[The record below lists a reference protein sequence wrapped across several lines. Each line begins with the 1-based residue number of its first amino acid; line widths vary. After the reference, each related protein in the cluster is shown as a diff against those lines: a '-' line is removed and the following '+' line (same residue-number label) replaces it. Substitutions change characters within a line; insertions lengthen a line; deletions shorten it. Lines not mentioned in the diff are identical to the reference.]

1 MPSRSFYFERF
12 YEDEIDDFIGDGR
25 RLNTV
30 PSYINVYRD
39 DSDLLFSMIF
49 SRVEN
54 VSACTILTTATRK
67 QVSRKT
73 KEMSKTH
80 HIKTASC
87 YRNAK
92 NKLRCIAVFCPK
104 EEVPTTQCD
113 LHQSYSKYQNKLIKQ
128 QGKRFTVFQRKI
140 YKEDTR
146 IFVDV
151 CYQRNRPYTVALN
164 DMIDIR
170 NLAQTIERN
179 EQRGF
184 YLTDGNARLAMEGN
198 DMVYSAVFST
208 QRYGTCD
215 YRVISNVD
223 ALQLY
228 EREGALAKDG
238 YQLTTIIPT
247 TGNLTPQ
254 FIAVFWK

>member
-1 MPSRSFYFERF
+1 MPNRSFYFERI

-30 PSYINVYRD
+30 PLYINVYRD

-54 VSACTILTTATRK
+54 VSACTILTRATRK
-67 QVSRKT
+67 RVSRKT
-73 KEMSKTH
+73 KEISKTH
-80 HIKTASC
+80 QIKTAVC
-87 YRNAK
+87 YHNAK

-104 EEVPTTQCD
+104 KEVPTTQCD
-113 LHQSYSKYQNKLIKQ
+113 LHQSYSKYQNKLIQQ

-140 YKEDTR
+140 YTEGSR
-146 IFVDV
+146 VFVDV
-151 CYQRNRPYTVALN
+151 CYQRNRPYTVALY
-164 DMIDIR
+164 DVIDIR
-170 NLAQTIERN
+170 NLVQTIEQN

-184 YLTDGNARLAMEGN
+184 YLTDGNAHLEGN
-198 DMVYSAVFST
+198 NMVYSAVFST

-223 ALQLY
+223 ALQLF
-228 EREGALAKDG
+228 EREKVLARDG